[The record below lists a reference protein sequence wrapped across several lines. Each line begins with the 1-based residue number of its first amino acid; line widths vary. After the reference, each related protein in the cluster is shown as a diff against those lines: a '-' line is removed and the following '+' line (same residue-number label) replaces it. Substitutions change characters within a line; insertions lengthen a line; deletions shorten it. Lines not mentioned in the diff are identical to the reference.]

1 MLDMSEPVRKVP
13 TSMDVA
19 EFLAWDAPGSERWQ
33 LVDGQPQAM
42 APASRTHG
50 VIQAELVKLIGVH
63 LDKRASPC
71 TVVDAAGVIPRVK
84 SDSNIRIPDLAVTCS
99 QAQVEEYAI
108 DEPVLLVEILSPSNR
123 SETWINVW
131 AYTTIPSVAEILVV
145 DSTRIRAELLRRDSQ
160 DNWPE
165 RPLEISTDG
174 MVELQ
179 SIDFRVPLAALYRRT
194 RLAVSPAP

>member
-1 MLDMSEPVRKVP
+1 
-13 TSMDVA
+13 
-19 EFLAWDAPGSERWQ
+19 
-33 LVDGQPQAM
+33 M

-50 VIQAELVKLIGVH
+50 IIQAELVKLICVH
-63 LDKRASPC
+63 LDAKASPC

-84 SDSNIRIPDLAVTCS
+84 SDSNVRIPDLAVTCS
-99 QAQVEEYAI
+99 QPQVEEYAI

-131 AYTTIPSVAEILVV
+131 AYTTIPSVTEILVV
-145 DSTRIRAELLRRDSQ
+145 DSTRIRAELLRRDTQ

-165 RPLEISTDG
+165 RPLEIKADG
-174 MVELQ
+174 LVELQ

-194 RLAVSPAP
+194 RLAASPAA

>member
-1 MLDMSEPVRKVP
+1 MSEPVKKVP
-13 TSMDVA
+13 AAMDIA
-19 EFLAWDAPGSERWQ
+19 EFLAWDAPGNERWQ

-50 VIQAELVKLIGVH
+50 VIQAELVKLIGTH
-63 LDKRASPC
+63 LDEQASPC
-71 TVVDAAGVIPRVK
+71 TVVDAAGVIPRVQ

-99 QAQVEEYAI
+99 QTQVEEYAI
-108 DEPVLLVEILSPSNR
+108 DEPVLLVDILSPSNR

-131 AYTTIPSVAEILVV
+131 AYTTIPSVNEILVV
-145 DSTRIRAELLRRDSQ
+145 DSTRIRAELLRRDSR

-165 RPLEISTDG
+165 RPLEIMSDG

-194 RLAVSPAP
+194 RLAARTAAP

>member
-1 MLDMSEPVRKVP
+1 MSEPVTKVP
-13 TSMDVA
+13 TAMDVA
-19 EFLAWDAPGSERWQ
+19 EFLAWDAPGNERWQ

-50 VIQAELVKLIGVH
+50 IIQAELVKLIGVH
-63 LDKRASPC
+63 LDTKASPC

-84 SDSNIRIPDLAVTCS
+84 SDSNVRIPDLAVTCS
-99 QAQVEEYAI
+99 QTQVEEYAI

-131 AYTTIPSVAEILVV
+131 AYTTIPSVTEILVV
-145 DSTRIRAELLRRDSQ
+145 DSTRIRAELLRRDTQ
-160 DNWPE
+160 GAWPQ
-165 RPLEISTDG
+165 RPLEIKADG
-174 MVELQ
+174 LVELQ

-194 RLAVSPAP
+194 RLAVGQAA